1 MRITGVEQKM
11 TIIQVMEAGTI
22 LQAAGRGEAE
32 DAHKTLAGLRR
43 ATSI

>member
-22 LQAAGRGEAE
+22 LQATGRKGRG
-32 DAHKTLAGLRR
+32 
-43 ATSI
+43 